1 MLKKLVRKIRT
12 APEPVEARR
21 ERGFA
26 LMLGLL
32 QDAAIVT
39 DDSARIVYLN
49 SSAEKLIGWS
59 AAAAQGIPASQVVR
73 LVGGVDPIAQ
83 ALSQV
88 RAVPLPDESAVFQ
101 RTGTRLAVEG
111 QVAPMLDRET
121 RLKGVIILLR
131 DLSRTRETAM
141 RLAHAAHHDPLTGLI
156 NRREFEQRAERA
168 LSNARTQTSQHALC
182 YIDLDRFKVVND
194 TCGHS
199 AGDELLRQ
207 LARLLQTRVCRRE
220 NDTLGRLGGD
230 EFGLLLQSC
239 PLSQAQKIAYEVLGV
254 IKDFRFEWLG
264 RTFTVG
270 ASIGLTAIDAAS
282 KDLAS
287 ALSAADTACYVA
299 KERGRNRIQVYQSGD
314 PEFSARFGE
323 IRWVNEINQ
332 ALDHNRFTLFFQPL
346 LRLDGLKTSER
357 HCEILVRMIGSANQL
372 IPPAHFMPAAEHY
385 NLMPQL
391 DRWVIAEAFSAWRK
405 LHPEGNS
412 SSTLW
417 LNVSAATLR
426 SDGIINFVR
435 EQSTRYGVPPQSI
448 CFEISETAAAANVT
462 SAVDFIWGLKADG
475 FRFALDDFGIGMS
488 SFSWLKTL
496 PLDYLKIDGELIKD
510 ILRDKVSLSMVEA
523 LCRISQGMELETVA
537 ERVESPAALK
547 KLKEL
552 GVNYA
557 QGNVC
562 APPAPLDTWMAES
575 SLPAKEDKPLIAPR
589 KLPV

>member
-1 MLKKLVRKIRT
+1 
-12 APEPVEARR
+12 
-21 ERGFA
+21 
-26 LMLGLL
+26 
-32 QDAAIVT
+32 
-39 DDSARIVYLN
+39 
-49 SSAEKLIGWS
+49 
-59 AAAAQGIPASQVVR
+59 
-73 LVGGVDPIAQ
+73 
-83 ALSQV
+83 
-88 RAVPLPDESAVFQ
+88 
-101 RTGTRLAVEG
+101 
-111 QVAPMLDRET
+111 
-121 RLKGVIILLR
+121 
-131 DLSRTRETAM
+131 
-141 RLAHAAHHDPLTGLI
+141 
-156 NRREFEQRAERA
+156 
-168 LSNARTQTSQHALC
+168 
-182 YIDLDRFKVVND
+182 
-194 TCGHS
+194 
-199 AGDELLRQ
+199 
-207 LARLLQTRVCRRE
+207 
-220 NDTLGRLGGD
+220 
-230 EFGLLLQSC
+230 
-239 PLSQAQKIAYEVLGV
+239 
-254 IKDFRFEWLG
+254 
-264 RTFTVG
+264 
-270 ASIGLTAIDAAS
+270 
-282 KDLAS
+282 
-287 ALSAADTACYVA
+287 
-299 KERGRNRIQVYQSGD
+299 
-314 PEFSARFGE
+314 
-323 IRWVNEINQ
+323 VNEINQ

-537 ERVESPAALK
+537 ERVENPAALK